1 MESRRVT
8 RSDRPEHE
16 RQINHG
22 QAGRARFLDRP
33 GENISAIATQSES
46 RMIGILPPR
55 FPPPL
60 PY

>member
-1 MESRRVT
+1 MESRRAT
-8 RSDRPEHE
+8 RSDSPEHE

-22 QAGRARFLDRP
+22 QAGRARSLDRP
-33 GENISAIATQSES
+33 GEKIAAIATQSEP
-46 RMIGILPPR
+46 RIIGILPPR